1 LILVLKIKLQHND
14 EQGSSIRTNGKKL
27 FPNPENNRLR
37 TIFASRINVMKKI
50 ILILSLIATT
60 MAKAQKSKYDSY
72 PVYNGNDLG
81 LTYSKA
87 KSTFRIWAP
96 TAKSVTLNL
105 YTGNIE
111 VPVRKEM
118 RKDLNGTWTFT
129 LGGDMK
135 GLQYAFQVKNDSSQ
149 LLPVPDPYVK
159 AVTVNGH
166 KGVVLDL
173 KETNPKDWQ
182 KDKSPV
188 FKNKTDAIIYEL
200 HVRDASIAA
209 GSGINNKGKFL
220 GLTET
225 GTKNKDGLSTGLD
238 HLKEL
243 GVTHIHLLPSYDFN
257 SVDESKPDSAQ
268 YNWGYDPQNYNVPEG
283 SYSTNAGNPVA
294 RIKEFKQL
302 IQSFHSNG
310 LRVVMDVVYNHTA
323 LTEGSNFNQLVPGY
337 YYRQTKDGKFSDAT
351 ACGNETAS
359 ERPMMR
365 KFILES
371 MKYWV
376 QEYHI
381 DGFRIDLMGVHDIET
396 MNIISKELHKIK
408 PDILLYGEGWTAG
421 ASPLPDSLRALKKYA
436 YKLDRIAVFSDDI
449 RDGIKG
455 SVFEHE
461 DKGFASGK
469 PGMEESIKFGVV
481 AACKHP
487 QLDYSKVNYSKA
499 PYAAEPYHTIS
510 YSECHDNHVLWDKL
524 KISAKDASEEQR
536 KEMHKLALSIVLTS
550 QGISFLHA
558 GTEFL
563 RSKKGV
569 ENSFKSP
576 DSINAIDW
584 DLKSI
589 NKDVFDFVKY
599 LIQMRKEHPAFRM
612 KTAKDIAANIHFR
625 MDAKPGTVI
634 YEINGA
640 AVHDRWKKI
649 LVCFNGS
656 DKTQPVSVGSTWQ
669 SYILN
674 NLIVQTEKV
683 VNNILLAPHSCTILF
698 Q

>member
-1 LILVLKIKLQHND
+1 MKQIFLFLIMVLPVSN
-14 EQGSSIRTNGKKL
+14 
-27 FPNPENNRLR
+27 
-37 TIFASRINVMKKI
+37 I
-50 ILILSLIATT
+50 I
-60 MAKAQKSKYDSY
+60 AQSSKYTGY
-72 PVYNGNDLG
+72 PVYTRNDLG
-81 LTYSKA
+81 LTYTKF
-87 KSTFRIWAP
+87 KSTFRIWVP
-96 TAKSVTLNL
+96 TAQRVKLFLCDTSVNH
-105 YTGNIE
+105 
-111 VPVRKEM
+111 PHQSAEM
-118 RKDLNGTWTFT
+118 IRDKNGTWVAVINKD
-129 LGGDMK
+129 LK
-135 GLQYAFQVKNDSSQ
+135 GWRYGFRVMIDSVWQ
-149 LLPVPDPYVK
+149 NEVPDPYAK
-159 AVTVNGH
+159 AVSVNGT
-166 KGVVLDL
+166 KAMIIDL
-173 KETNPKDWQ
+173 KETNPAGWINDR
-182 KDKSPV
+182 SPV

-209 GSGINNKGKFL
+209 NSGITAKGKFL
-220 GLTET
+220 GLTEK

-243 GVTHIHLLPSYDFN
+243 GVTHIHLLPSFDFN
-257 SVDESKPDSAQ
+257 SVDETKPDSVQ
-268 YNWGYDPQNYNVPEG
+268 YNWGYDPLNYNVPEG
-283 SYSTNAGNPVA
+283 SYSTNPYDGVT

-302 IQSFHSNG
+302 IQALHANG

-323 LTEGSNFNQLVPGY
+323 LTEQSNFNQLVPGY
-337 YYRQTKDGKFSDAT
+337 YYRQTMDGKFSDAT

-359 ERPMMR
+359 ERPMVR

-376 QEYHI
+376 QQYHI
-381 DGFRIDLMGVHDIET
+381 DGFRIDLMGVHDLMT
-396 MNIISKELHKIK
+396 MNIISRELHRIK

-421 ASPLPDSLRALKKYA
+421 ASPLPDSLRAVKKFA
-436 YKLDRIAVFSDDI
+436 YQLDHIAVFSDDI

-455 SVFEHE
+455 SVFDHA

-481 AACKHP
+481 ASCKHP
-487 QLDYSKVNYSKA
+487 QVNYSKVNYSKA

-510 YSECHDNHVLWDKL
+510 YCECHDNHVLWDKL
-524 KISAKDASEEQR
+524 AISAKDAGEAER

-584 DLKSI
+584 DLKSK
-589 NKDVFDFVKY
+589 NKDVFDYVQY
-599 LIQMRKEHPAFRM
+599 LIKMRKAHPAFRM
-612 KTAKDIAANIHFR
+612 ETAKEIAANIRFR
-625 MDAKPGTVI
+625 EQLNPGLVI

-640 AVHDRWKKI
+640 AVGDKWKKI

-656 DKTQPVSVGSTWQ
+656 EKIQPLSIGKGWQ
-669 SYILN
+669 SYIFN
-674 NLIVQTEKV
+674 NQVIQPGNSVSD
-683 VNNILLAPHSCTILF
+683 ILLSPRSCSLF
-698 Q
+698 FQ